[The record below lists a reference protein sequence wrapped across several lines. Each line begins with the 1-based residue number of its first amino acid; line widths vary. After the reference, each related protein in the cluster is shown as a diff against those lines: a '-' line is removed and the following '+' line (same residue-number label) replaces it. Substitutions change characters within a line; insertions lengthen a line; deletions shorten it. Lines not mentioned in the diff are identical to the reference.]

1 MSRKTSIAR
10 IAMFTAA
17 SALTMEAR
25 SGLAQII
32 AGPGSGPATNLS
44 VNESPLGQ
52 FNIGPLTVTYDGN
65 AGPIDKQLNDIEDRD
80 GNGIINGADVSELT
94 TSGGF
99 QLDETI
105 VVAGPAITDWEESI
119 LTPGLS
125 WVTASASLAGVGA
138 VPGLVTTVTPTN
150 VAFNFDPL
158 PAGSTLDIY
167 KTIEVSSTA
176 GLQALFPNLGQ
187 PVPSGTVDYG
197 SFEVQEYPTSS
208 VPEPASLSILGIGT
222 AALTIR
228 RRRAKT

>member
-1 MSRKTSIAR
+1 MSRKTSFTR
-10 IAMFTAA
+10 IAVLTGA

-25 SGLAQII
+25 SALAQIT

-44 VNESPLGQ
+44 VNETPLGQ

-65 AGPIDKQLNDIEDRD
+65 AGPIDKQLNDIEDRNGD
-80 GNGIINGADVSELT
+80 GRIDGSDVSELLGT
-94 TSGGF
+94 GF
-99 QLDETI
+99 QLNETI
-105 VVAGPAITDWEESI
+105 VVAGPAISDWEESI

-167 KTIEVSSTA
+167 KTIDVTSTA
-176 GLQALFPNLGQ
+176 GLQALFPDLGQ
-187 PVPSGTVDYG
+187 NVPNGTVDYG

-208 VPEPASLSILGIGT
+208 VPEPASLSVVGIGST
-222 AALTIR
+222 ALMIR
-228 RRRAKT
+228 RRRARV